1 MTFSFL
7 SVTARVNTSNS
18 LKFMGGGAGGQRG
31 SQGERR
37 GERKKADF
45 GKGIGIQFSTCEV

>member
-18 LKFMGGGAGGQRG
+18 LKFMGGGRAGRG
-31 SQGERR
+31 GARGREGER
-37 GERKKADF
+37 EKKQIL
-45 GKGIGIQFSTCEV
+45 GKV

>member
-18 LKFMGGGAGGQRG
+18 LKFMGGGRGGARG
-31 SQGERR
+31 REGER
-37 GERKKADF
+37 EKKQIL
-45 GKGIGIQFSTCEV
+45 GKV